1 MSILVCGLG
10 SIGRRH
16 LRNLQALGG
25 EAVLLRTGKSTLPD
39 DELQGIP
46 TESDIQSALKRWS
59 PEAVIVANPTALHL
73 DAAIPAAESGA
84 HLFIEKPI
92 SHSWERIEDLRA
104 AVSRGGGSVFVGYQ
118 FRFHPTLQ
126 TIHSWVG
133 EGAVGQTIS
142 VRAHWGEY
150 LPGWHPWE
158 DYRRSYSARRDL
170 GGGVVLTLCH
180 PFDYL
185 RWIFGEVESV
195 QAQTLNSGSL
205 DLEVEDAA
213 EIVLELRDGPLASVH
228 LNYNQRPAAH
238 WLEVVGAQ
246 GTLRWD
252 NEDGCAHRW
261 DVESG
266 EWQEQRPPQD
276 FERNDLFLAEMRHFL
291 QVVEGEAEPLCS
303 LEDGEKAL
311 KIALAVHQSA
321 AEGQAIRLTGR
332 EAAELAGEAQ
342 A

>member
-1 MSILVCGLG
+1 MPVLICGLG

-46 TESDIQSALKRWS
+46 TARDLPTALKRWS
-59 PEAVIVANPTALHL
+59 PEAVIVSNPTALHL

-84 HLFIEKPI
+84 HLFIEKPL
-92 SHSWERIEDLRA
+92 SHSLERIDALRD
-104 AVSRGGGSVFVGYQ
+104 AVARGGGKVLIGYQ

-126 TIHSWVG
+126 RLRRWVHERAAG
-133 EGAVGQTIS
+133 RAIS

-195 QAQTLNSGSL
+195 RAETLRSSSL
-205 DLEVEDAA
+205 GLEIEDAA
-213 EIVLELRDGPLASVH
+213 EVVLTFHEGPLASVH
-228 LNYNQRPAAH
+228 LDYNQRPTAH
-238 WLEVVGAQ
+238 WLEVVGAE

-252 NEDGCAHRW
+252 NEDGSVRRW
-261 DVESG
+261 EVESG
-266 EWQEQRPPQD
+266 EWRVRRPPKD
-276 FERNDLFLAEMRHFL
+276 FERNDLFLAEMEHFL
-291 QVVEGEAEPLCS
+291 QVVNGEAEPLCT
-303 LEDGEKAL
+303 LEDGVQAL
-311 KIALAVHQSA
+311 RIALAVHRSA
-321 AEGQAIRLTGR
+321 AEGRAVRLVEH
-332 EAAELAGEAQ
+332 EAGAFAGEA
-342 A
+342 